1 MARKFPPP
9 PPKKKNV
16 SSSPFLLNAKVTFSA
31 DFLCFS
37 LRLKDYIT
45 TLTLTT
51 YYRLGNDRKSD
62 GMHGNPRANGFPWS
76 CSDIFW
82 IHDRPPTKSIA
93 NQSLLITV
101 ILSRQATRSSGA
113 WQDKT
118 AAWETNSLQVQPVI
132 VSSRKVPPRKKAREA
147 LRDKT
152 KICCAGQTCRHNNTK
167 AWYCYYS
174 LVLTI
179 WYNERSSQRA
189 EKKITK
195 NDTFTPCTLQSIF
208 VECNSK
214 EIETAPKLKTP
225 FIRTGT

>member
-1 MARKFPPP
+1 MITKKNSCGSKIPFPAPPP
-9 PPKKKNV
+9 KKNV
-16 SSSPFLLNAKVTFSA
+16 SSGPSLLNAKVTFSA
-31 DFLCFS
+31 DFLFFS

-51 YYRLGNDRKSD
+51 YYRLGNDWKSD
-62 GMHGNPRANGFPWS
+62 GMHGNPRENGFPWS

-93 NQSLLITV
+93 NQSLLITA

-118 AAWETNSLQVQPVI
+118 AAWKTHSLQAQPVI

-152 KICCAGQTCRHNNTK
+152 KNCCAGLTCRHNNTK
-167 AWYCYYS
+167 SWYCYYS
-174 LVLTI
+174 LLLTI
-179 WYNERSSQRA
+179 WYDESSSQRA

-195 NDTFTPCTLQSIF
+195 NDTFTPCALQSIVF
-208 VECNSK
+208 TVYSAK
-214 EIETAPKLKTP
+214 VKDSLY
-225 FIRTGT
+225 